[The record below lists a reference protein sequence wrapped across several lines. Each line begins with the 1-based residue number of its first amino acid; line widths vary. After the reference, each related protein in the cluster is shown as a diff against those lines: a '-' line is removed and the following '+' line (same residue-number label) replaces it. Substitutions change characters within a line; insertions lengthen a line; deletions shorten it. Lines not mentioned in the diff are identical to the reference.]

1 MTTRFPQLAPPE
13 KSNSRRRAMA
23 KALPAPSLRW
33 LDAVIFGLV
42 VLILRQ
48 F

>member
-1 MTTRFPQLAPPE
+1 MPHRFPQLAPQEP
-13 KSNSRRRAMA
+13 SDNRRRSMA
-23 KALPAPSLRW
+23 KAMPAPSLRW

-42 VLILRQ
+42 VLILRL